1 VTNPGAQILSPDAD
15 EITLIPKD
23 CPFLTLG
30 LLVNLIEVAMFCDTE
45 GVGVATVGVGV
56 ATVGDALDDGVTVG
70 DALATDEFVVF
81 AAAVVVALLVSEL
94 DA

>member
-1 VTNPGAQILSPDAD
+1 
-15 EITLIPKD
+15 
-23 CPFLTLG
+23 
-30 LLVNLIEVAMFCDTE
+30 VAIFCDTE
-45 GVGVATVGVGV
+45 GVGVATEGVGVATEGVGVATEGVGV
-56 ATVGDALDDGVTVG
+56 ATVGDALGDGVTVG

>member
-1 VTNPGAQILSPDAD
+1 
-15 EITLIPKD
+15 
-23 CPFLTLG
+23 
-30 LLVNLIEVAMFCDTE
+30 VAVFCDTE
-45 GVGVATVGVGV
+45 GVGVAIEGVGV
-56 ATVGDALDDGVTVG
+56 ATVGDTLGDGEVG